1 METLNKM
8 LEEYLKNKAKVK
20 DYKALILAFPNV
32 ARNKNYQQKINSL
45 IKKASELDAFL
56 KADKIELI
64 MKKTRIDFKE
74 FKVTTEKIKQLEI
87 AVKIAQVFEANQK
100 PNFPSNKGAFILSI
114 QTFPIL
120 TFNSQYGNFG
130 LGVVFKDELF
140 CVYSLTQK
148 KNNAGEFITILNE
161 FKKPFTSLKDAMIY
175 VKENTVN
182 VERISLIE
190 HILS

>member
-64 MKKTRIDFKE
+64 MKND
-74 FKVTTEKIKQLEI
+74 
-87 AVKIAQVFEANQK
+87 
-100 PNFPSNKGAFILSI
+100 NKRL
-114 QTFPIL
+114 
-120 TFNSQYGNFG
+120 
-130 LGVVFKDELF
+130 
-140 CVYSLTQK
+140 
-148 KNNAGEFITILNE
+148 
-161 FKKPFTSLKDAMIY
+161 
-175 VKENTVN
+175 
-182 VERISLIE
+182 
-190 HILS
+190 